1 MLVVSW
7 SCCSPLV
14 TAASSSYRVGDY
26 EKVMGGIVAECPF
39 NYLPFFYTVV
49 LLLS

>member
-14 TAASSSYRVGDY
+14 TAASSSNRVGDY
-26 EKVMGGIVAECPF
+26 DKDLESYSRGMPI
-39 NYLPFFYTVV
+39 
-49 LLLS
+49 